1 MTINFDLEEI
11 RKRFGCTVYF
21 ETGLWDPTS
30 EVSSKKALRSGFDKV
45 YCIELREK
53 WVDLGKKVFEK
64 EIESGRYKLILDD
77 SSNMKNHLDE
87 VINNNKT
94 MFFLDAHVDN
104 NNIHNYKKL
113 CPLIDELDAI
123 KSLSRKDN
131 VILIDDLRI
140 IKTPF
145 PWGENSYGN
154 INFLQEIV
162 NKILE
167 INSDYKFATL
177 NGHVED
183 DVLIAFLQ

>member
-1 MTINFDLEEI
+1 MTIAFDLENI

-30 EVSSKKALRSGFDKV
+30 EVSSKKALRGGFDKV

-53 WVDLGKKVFEK
+53 WIDLGKQVFK
-64 EIESGRYKLILDD
+64 DEIESGRYKLISDD

-87 VINNNKT
+87 SVQMNKT

-123 KSLSRKDN
+123 KSLPRNDN
-131 VILIDDLRI
+131 IILIDDLRI
-140 IKTPF
+140 IKMPF
-145 PWGENSYGN
+145 PWGEDSYGN
-154 INFLQEIV
+154 INFFQEIV

-167 INSDYKFATL
+167 INPAYKFTTL

-183 DVLIAFLQ
+183 DVLLAYIE